1 MDQQHDGGM
10 PENPQPPENE
20 QPIRYPD
27 DPEHGLDPEIQR
39 RLPEQFAAMH
49 ELLRRNASERA
60 ADAAMPWLQ
69 AN

>member
-27 DPEHGLDPEIQR
+27 DPEHGLDPEIQPATPPALVNR
-39 RLPEQFAAMH
+39 TPPPPPPTPPAE
-49 ELLRRNASERA
+49 EESK
-60 ADAAMPWLQ
+60 
-69 AN
+69 